1 MNFFFA
7 GTPVPPNRAADLPA
21 RRESPREQLRN
32 HRGIPAS
39 AEKVATRRSAVVL
52 SGMLVLVLGLPAALA
67 ATGSFGEADQDS
79 PPSERGRSL
88 VVNGGFED
96 GTTGWRT
103 SSTARLRTTSLAAS
117 GSSAARLSA
126 THRSRVVL
134 DDVAATIGSAPE
146 GHTYYLTAQVRAP
159 SERVRGKLRLREYA
173 DGEIIGG
180 ESTRFRA
187 TSSGWARVEVSYV
200 TLESGSVVDLSLVG
214 RLGKRRS
221 LNVDD
226 VVLYSGWSPA
236 RPVGGSQP
244 TPAAPSLPTGSPEPI
259 EPVDPL
265 RAAPVAGD
273 GGGGGDGGDKGGDK
287 GGDGPPPAPVD
298 DPSSSPDPTSKGG
311 CVANAMGIPAS
322 GAYLGAAVNGTSDI
336 GEREARLGSSMAL
349 HRTYFSGTGIASAV
363 RTAKSDL
370 AQGRLPWISFK
381 APYSW
386 SQMADG
392 VGDSWARELAEGL
405 RTVPGP
411 VWLAVHHEPENDGD
425 MNQWTA
431 MQARIAPIIH
441 ARTDNVA
448 YSLIYS
454 GWNTFGGGN
463 NTIATKWPGDGN
475 VDILAIDAYND
486 YGAARNSRVGAKV
499 LDLKTY
505 YVKMATWAKEHGTA
519 WAIGETGQTRAA
531 AQVDPTWL
539 DRAYLDMVALGG
551 SGLSYYDSSANSVAD
566 WTLDD
571 SVKFGRFKNLL
582 PRSERIC

>member
-1 MNFFFA
+1 MNFSFDRTPRPLA
-7 GTPVPPNRAADLPA
+7 ARVTTSADTRREQTRKHRGTPV
-21 RRESPREQLRN
+21 
-32 HRGIPAS
+32 H
-39 AEKVATRRSAVVL
+39 AEKVANSRRSVVL
-52 SGMLVLVLGLPAALA
+52 LSGLLVLALGLPAAFA
-67 ATGSFGEADQDS
+67 ATGGFGETDEA
-79 PPSERGRSL
+79 PRAERGRSL
-88 VVNGGFED
+88 VVNGGFEN

-103 SSTARLRTTSLAAS
+103 ARPSRLSTTAQAAS

-126 THRSRVVL
+126 TRRDRVVL
-134 DDVAATIGSAPE
+134 HDVSATVGSAPE
-146 GHTYYLTAQVRAP
+146 SRTYFLAAQVKAEG
-159 SERVRGKLRLREYA
+159 ERVRGKLRLREYA
-173 DGEIIGG
+173 DGELVGS
-180 ESTRFRA
+180 ETTRFRA
-187 TSSGWARVEVSYV
+187 TRSGWVRVAVSYV
-200 TLESGSVVDLSLVG
+200 TLESGSAVDLSLMG

-221 LNVDD
+221 LLVDD
-226 VVLYSGWSPA
+226 VVMYSGWSPQ
-236 RPVGGSQP
+236 RPDIGSP
-244 TPAAPSLPTGSPEPI
+244 PSPVLPTLPDGSPDPI
-259 EPVDPL
+259 APVDP
-265 RAAPVAGD
+265 V
-273 GGGGGDGGDKGGDK
+273 
-287 GGDGPPPAPVD
+287 PVD
-298 DPSSSPDPTSKGG
+298 STDDPTSAPDPTNDPTPVPDATDSGG
-311 CVANAMGIPAS
+311 CVANAMGIPSS

-336 GEREARLGSSMAL
+336 DEREARLGSSMAL
-349 HRTYFSGTGIASAV
+349 HRTYFSGSGIAAAV

-370 AQGRLPWISFK
+370 ARGRLPWISFK

-392 VGDSWARELAEGL
+392 VGDDWARELADGL
-405 RTVPGP
+405 KTVPGP

-425 MNQWTA
+425 MNEWTA

-463 NTIATKWPGDGN
+463 NTIATKWPGDAN

-486 YGAARNSRVGAKV
+486 YGAVRNGRVGTKV

-505 YVKMATWAKEHGTA
+505 YVKMAAWAKEHGTA

-531 AQVDPTWL
+531 AEIDPTWL

-571 SVKFGRFKNLL
+571 PIKFGRFKGLL
-582 PRSERIC
+582 PTSERVC